1 MLLVRIPLLLMHF
14 CFELGSECKGVNVYS
29 LAGFSHI
36 GIHENSCWVKSS
48 NTRLLHPQK
57 YILCRLLAFAL

>member
-1 MLLVRIPLLLMHF
+1 MLLVHIPLLIMHF

-36 GIHENSCWVKSS
+36 GIHENSC
-48 NTRLLHPQK
+48 
-57 YILCRLLAFAL
+57 